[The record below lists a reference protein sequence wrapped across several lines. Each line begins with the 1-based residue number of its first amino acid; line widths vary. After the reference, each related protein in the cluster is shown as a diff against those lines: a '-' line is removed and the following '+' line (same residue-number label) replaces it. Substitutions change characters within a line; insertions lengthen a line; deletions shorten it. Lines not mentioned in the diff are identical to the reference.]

1 MSDIKKGINKR
12 HKITA
17 LMFILFFITGLSLAL
32 MYSQIREKIIT
43 KNIREIHTLI
53 KVETTTLEKITT
65 QNQTIGGTLW
75 DVVFT
80 IIGGLVAGFAGLL
93 IEGWRKEIEI
103 RDKHFQDIKHNC
115 LEPILKQ
122 LSELREYYEF
132 RESKYLSLSHIED
145 LLKSDIHW
153 WEYFSFKDGPNKA
166 NALLYDDLLNHYI
179 ELSQKL
185 DAVQKSFKTDYPK
198 FLQAICNLLRLIE
211 EDTEFQEFKKE
222 YERPVISEES
232 FYPYKAVFFLSLK
245 IDKSNWPNIYSYFKP
260 KLDKLMELGN
270 KFYSTKEAERVRSMR
285 IDMLNKIDLCIE
297 RIKEILLSSK
307 LKGKCRYLK

>member
-1 MSDIKKGINKR
+1 
-12 HKITA
+12 
-17 LMFILFFITGLSLAL
+17 
-32 MYSQIREKIIT
+32 MYSQIQEKIIT
-43 KNIREIHTLI
+43 ENIRETHTLI
-53 KVETTTLEKITT
+53 KVETTTLEKITA

-75 DVVFT
+75 NVVFT

-93 IEGWRKEIEI
+93 VEWRRKEIEI

-122 LSELREYYEF
+122 LSELREHYEF
-132 RESKYLSLSHIED
+132 RESKYLTQYDIEN
-145 LLKSDIHW
+145 LLKSDICW
-153 WEYFSFKDGPNKA
+153 WEYFSFKDRLNKA
-166 NALLYDDLLNHYI
+166 NALLYDDLLNHYR

-198 FLQAICNLLRLIE
+198 FLQANHNLSRLIE

-232 FYPYKAVFFLSLK
+232 FYPYRAVFFLSLK

-260 KLDKLMELGN
+260 KLDKLVELGN
-270 KFYSTKEAERVRSMR
+270 NFYSTKEAERVRSMR

-297 RIKEILLSSK
+297 RIEEILLSSK